1 MLQNCCKMKSG
12 KMLHFRLDVAE
23 WTNINGKNMATF
35 NIYID
40 KSHTQ
45 KEEQK
50 LILQRKEATSLLFIA
65 ESK

>member
-1 MLQNCCKMKSG
+1 
-12 KMLHFRLDVAE
+12 
-23 WTNINGKNMATF
+23 MATF

-45 KEEQK
+45 EEEQK
-50 LILQRKEATSLLFIA
+50 LILQRKEAISLLFIA

>member
-1 MLQNCCKMKSG
+1 
-12 KMLHFRLDVAE
+12 MLHFRLDVAE

>member
-1 MLQNCCKMKSG
+1 
-12 KMLHFRLDVAE
+12 MLHFRLDVAE

-45 KEEQK
+45 EEEQK
-50 LILQRKEATSLLFIA
+50 LILQRKEATSLCLLQNLNNLLKMQLKK
-65 ESK
+65 S